1 MIEALSGAVTVGFIV
16 AAALF
21 LHLGR
26 TNRDHLF
33 LALGGALA
41 LLAVNQML
49 ALWLGDDHDHI
60 AYVYVLRVV
69 AFVVVIAALVEQS
82 WKRSTGG

>member
-16 AAALF
+16 AGALF
-21 LHLGR
+21 VNLGR
-26 TNRDHLF
+26 ASGERLF

-82 WKRSTGG
+82 WKRSS